1 MFDPAAREPRNPDQ
15 GRQIR
20 FVVTPTGARVA
31 YATVGRG
38 PALVVPAAWIGHLE
52 VAWQD
57 PAIRAF
63 YAPIASYRSVVTTT
77 SPAVGSPIPG
87 QERRHLTATWRCSG
101 P

>member
-1 MFDPAAREPRNPDQ
+1 MTDPAAAEPHDPGQRDQ

-20 FVVTPTGARVA
+20 FVVTPAGVRVA

-38 PALVVPAAWIGHLE
+38 PALVVPAAWLSHLE

-63 YAPIASYRSVVTTT
+63 YAPIAAFR
-77 SPAVGSPIPG
+77 
-87 QERRHLTATWRCSG
+87 TW
-101 P
+101 